1 MKKMFLLLASIL
13 LLTGCGE
20 KKLTCTKTAESEGLK
35 MNEEIILY
43 YKEDKISGGS
53 FTAEL
58 EVPEEYIEYIGD
70 LKSEMEEEYED
81 IKNIADLTIDSKDNK
96 VKVNISYKTKGLTE
110 DELDELYYGGLY
122 AEVNLEETK
131 KEYEENEYTC
141 K

>member
-1 MKKMFLLLASIL
+1 MVDNEKDMIMEE
-13 LLTGCGE
+13 LTE
-20 KKLTCTKTAESEGLK
+20 NKLDLENLEGLRGDGEAK
-35 MNEEIILY
+35 WY
-43 YKEDKISGGS
+43 VVHTYSGH
-53 FTAEL
+53 E
-58 EVPEEYIEYIGD
+58 
-70 LKSEMEEEYED
+70 
-81 IKNIADLTIDSKDNK
+81 NK